1 MLQSEKIRALD
12 YIFLQTFIIRVH
24 VNGYLVSNFTATDTI
39 YFGRSSAVSVEVFVD
54 TMDAWILFFLGAR
67 GELRND

>member
-1 MLQSEKIRALD
+1 MK
-12 YIFLQTFIIRVH
+12 T
-24 VNGYLVSNFTATDTI
+24 NDTT

-67 GELRND
+67 GELSYD

>member
-1 MLQSEKIRALD
+1 MVVWFQILLKTS
-12 YIFLQTFIIRVH
+12 
-24 VNGYLVSNFTATDTI
+24 DTT

-67 GELRND
+67 GVLSYD